1 MRSRACHRLISP
13 EDKSLLALSK
23 STQKASPYCPPDP
36 EVARK
41 KRRSPKLATL
51 KQRTAS
57 SVFSSALR
65 GGQKGRY
72 AVRYRK
78 IKFNKDK

>member
-13 EDKSLLALSK
+13 EGESLSALPKSD
-23 STQKASPYCPPDP
+23 QKASPYCPPDP
-36 EVARK
+36 EIARK

-51 KQRTAS
+51 KQRIAS

-72 AVRYRK
+72 SLSFK
-78 IKFNKDK
+78 S